1 MRKASIL
8 LCTALLIGILAGCGS
23 NDKANNAA
31 PANNAGTEAT
41 TNNGAANNAGT
52 TADQGKY
59 QDGVYFAQGEADAKT
74 GWQSY
79 VTLTV
84 SGGKITEAKW
94 NALNAN
100 VGVDKVTYSKEGKY
114 GMKAGGASSEWHE
127 QAEKVEQYLIE
138 KQDPKDI
145 ALNEEGKTDAIT
157 GVSVHVSEFFNLADQ
172 ALTAGP
178 VEAGTYKD
186 GTYHAEADKFDE
198 HSGWKE
204 TADVVIAAG
213 KIVKVNFSGVNEAG
227 EDKKQNS
234 IDGKYGMKEKG
245 GAQAEWHEQAAKAE
259 AYLVEKQDPA
269 SVSFNEEGKTDA
281 ISGVSISLNSYFDL
295 VTKALE
301 QAK

>member
-1 MRKASIL
+1 MKKASIL
-8 LCTALLIGILAGCGS
+8 LCSALLLGVLAGCGS
-23 NDKANNAA
+23 NSGNTAE
-31 PANNAGTEAT
+31 PANNTPAAT
-41 TNNGAANNAGT
+41 NETNSGNTAGT
-52 TADQGKY
+52 TEEQGKY
-59 QDGVYFAQGEADAKT
+59 QDGVYYAQGEADPDS
-74 GWQSY
+74 GWQYY

-94 NALNAN
+94 NGLNAT

-114 GMKAGGASSEWHE
+114 GMKAGGAQSEWHE
-127 QAEKVEQYLIE
+127 QAEKTEQYLIE

-145 ALNEEGKTDAIT
+145 TLNEEGKTDAIS
-157 GVSVHVSEFFNLADQ
+157 GVSVHVNEFFDLADQ

-178 VEAGTYKD
+178 VQAGPYKD
-186 GTYHAEADKFDE
+186 GTYHAEGDKFDE

-234 IDGKYGMKEKG
+234 IDGKYGMKAG
-245 GAQAEWHEQAAKAE
+245 GAQSEWHEQAALAE
-259 AYLVEKQDPA
+259 AYLVENQDPA
-269 SVSFNEEGKTDA
+269 SLTFNEEGKTDA
-281 ISGVSISLNSYFDL
+281 LSGVSISLQSYFGL

>member
-1 MRKASIL
+1 MKKASIIL
-8 LCTALLIGILAGCGS
+8 SSALLLGLLAGCGS
-23 NDKANNAA
+23 SNEGNTADKANNTPATENSTNTGTNA
-31 PANNAGTEAT
+31 PAE
-41 TNNGAANNAGT
+41 
-52 TADQGKY
+52 QGKY

-74 GWQSY
+74 GWQAF

-94 NALNAN
+94 NATNAN

-114 GMKAGGASSEWHE
+114 GMKAGGAQSEWHE
-127 QAEKVEQYLIE
+127 QAEKAEAYLIE

-145 ALNEEGKTDAIT
+145 TLNDEGKTDAIT
-157 GVSVHVSEFFNLADQ
+157 GVSVHVNEFFTLADQ

-178 VEAGTYKD
+178 VQAGTYKD
-186 GTYHAEADKFDE
+186 GTYHAEAADFDAK
-198 HSGWKE
+198 SGWKE
-204 TADVVIAAG
+204 TADVVVAAG
-213 KIVKVNFSGVNEAG
+213 KVIKVNFSGVNAAG

-245 GAQAEWHEQAAKAE
+245 GAQAEWHEQAVKAE

-269 SVSFNEEGKTDA
+269 ALTFNEEGKTDA
-281 ISGVSISLNSYFDL
+281 ISGVSISLQSYYDL
-295 VTKALE
+295 AAKALE

>member
-1 MRKASIL
+1 MKKASIL
-8 LCTALLIGILAGCGS
+8 LCSALLIGLLAGCGS
-23 NDKANNAA
+23 DKDGNNAA
-31 PANNAGTEAT
+31 PANTPAENS
-41 TNNGAANNAGT
+41 ANNSANSST
-52 TADQGKY
+52 NKPAEEGKY
-59 QDGVYFAQGEADAKT
+59 QDGVYYAQGEPDAKT
-74 GWQSY
+74 GWQYY

-94 NALNAN
+94 NGINAT

-127 QAEKVEQYLIE
+127 QAEKTEQYLIE

-145 ALNEEGKTDAIT
+145 TLNEEGKTDAIS
-157 GVSVHVSEFFNLADQ
+157 GVSVHVNEFFDLADK

-186 GTYHAEADKFDE
+186 GTYHAEGDKFDE

-234 IDGKYGMKEKG
+234 IDGKYGMKANG
-245 GAQAEWHEQAAKAE
+245 GSLAEWHEEAATAE
-259 AYLVEKQDPA
+259 TYLVEKQDPA
-269 SVSFNEEGKTDA
+269 SLTFNEEGKTDA
-281 ISGVSISLNSYFDL
+281 ISGVTISLKSYFDL